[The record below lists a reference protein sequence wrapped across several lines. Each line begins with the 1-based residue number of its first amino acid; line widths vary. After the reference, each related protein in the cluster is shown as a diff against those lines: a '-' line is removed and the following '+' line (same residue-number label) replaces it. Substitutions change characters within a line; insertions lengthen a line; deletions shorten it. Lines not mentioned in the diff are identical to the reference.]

1 MGFWF
6 VVGMENMRRAR
17 PAIAVLLA
25 VCLPLAPVPL
35 LAADL
40 DPVMSRGQ
48 LMDRLTSER
57 MPPLIDVRT
66 PEEYRA
72 GHIPGALNI
81 PIQELQQRFTEL
93 SAYRD
98 REVVLYCETGGRASY
113 GGRWLE
119 SQGFEELRLL
129 DGHMRAWRAAGLPTE
144 R

>member
-1 MGFWF
+1 MGSRF

-17 PAIAVLLA
+17 RSIAVLMA

-35 LAADL
+35 SATDL
-40 DPVMSRGQ
+40 NPVMSRGQ
-48 LMDRLTSER
+48 LMDRLTSEQ

-72 GHIPGALNI
+72 GHIPGAINI
-81 PIQELQQRFTEL
+81 PIQKLQQRFTEL

-98 REVVLYCETGGRASY
+98 REVVLYCETGARASY